1 MLGAVV
7 RLLFFAL
14 IVNPNFL
21 AILKRRRGRVA
32 RSATPERSG
41 GSLAEAKK
49 SPKKFA
55 EWGSG
60 SCLLLF
66 SPFFRDFIT
75 QCCVQSLAV
84 VIANPYLEPFFYC
97 LQGDIIV
104 QIEQLVFVG
113 APKTLHSDVIS
124 PTSLTIHA
132 RLNT

>member
-7 RLLFFAL
+7 KLLFFAL
-14 IVNPNFL
+14 IVKPNFL

-41 GSLAEAKK
+41 GSPAEAEK
-49 SPKKFA
+49 SPKKFDK
-55 EWGSG
+55 WGSG
-60 SCLLLF
+60 CCLLLF
-66 SPFFRDFIT
+66 SPFFRGFII
-75 QCCVQSLAV
+75 QCCMQSLAV
-84 VIANPYLEPFFYC
+84 VVANPYLEPFFYS

-104 QIEQLVFVG
+104 QVEQLVFVG
-113 APKTLHSDVIS
+113 TPKTLHSDVIS